1 MEEIMNKVNQTSSDA
16 SKKATNADTAKKR
29 TRKSTTKAANAKAAN
44 EDPEIVEVVV
54 RGIDYY
60 EYQRTNKDNEVEC
73 DENTGKPIIER
84 RVVLHLEEEIDGI
97 LSEEYEFKIGKIN
110 RLTYSAYYLRKALAE
125 SAFEIDFELT
135 AVEMEYGIK
144 SMGKLSLLTAL
155 KGSKLRVKRTFHP
168 KGEEYVDADGVQ
180 REFNQNYFERD
191 ILNIDVPQR
200 NLDMFPRAL
209 EKEVKILLAK
219 KEADKDAENEDE

>member
-1 MEEIMNKVNQTSSDA
+1 MEKIMNKVNQTSSVA
-16 SKKATNADTAKKR
+16 SDKAAQADTAKKS
-29 TRKSTTKAANAKAAN
+29 TRKSTTKAAKPKA
-44 EDPEIVEVVV
+44 ERKYPEIVEVVV

-60 EYQRTNKDNEVEC
+60 EYQRTNDDGEVEC
-73 DENTGKPIIER
+73 DEKTGKPIIER

-97 LSEEYEFKIGKIN
+97 LSEEYKFKIGKIN
-110 RLTYSAYYLRKALAE
+110 RLTYSAYYLRKALAD

-144 SMGKLSLLTAL
+144 SMAKLSLMAAL
-155 KGSKLRVKRTFHP
+155 KGSTIRLKRTFHP
-168 KGEEYVDADGVQ
+168 KGEKYTDANGQQ
-180 REFNQNYFERD
+180 REFQQNYFERD

-209 EKEVKILLAK
+209 EKEVQILLAK
-219 KEADKDAENEDE
+219 KDADKDDE